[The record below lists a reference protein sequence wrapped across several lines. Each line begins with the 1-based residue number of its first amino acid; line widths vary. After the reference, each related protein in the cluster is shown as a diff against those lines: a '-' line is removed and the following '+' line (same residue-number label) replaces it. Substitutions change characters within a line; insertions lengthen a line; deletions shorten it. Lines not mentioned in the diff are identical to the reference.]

1 MSRDRDEEKLNCIFG
16 LVCIHSF
23 VFIVAIFGALFC
35 SGICFQC
42 QFCGFYCHNI
52 IITVALS
59 YQDCIVSI
67 LLLLF
72 LANYFVMA
80 FVFSVSYV
88 DCIVIIV
95 IM

>member
-1 MSRDRDEEKLNCIFG
+1 MALYFA
-16 LVCIHSF
+16 VAF
-23 VFIVAIFGALFC
+23 V
-35 SGICFQC
+35 SS

>member
-1 MSRDRDEEKLNCIFG
+1 MSRDRDEEKLSCLFG

-23 VFIVAIFGALFC
+23 VFIVAIFSALFC

-59 YQDCIVSI
+59 YLDCIFSI
-67 LLLLF
+67 LSLF

-80 FVFSVSYV
+80 FVFSGSYV